1 MLQRMY
7 RHLFKGATLCVC
19 MCFFSIV
26 WPLGNVVQQKF
37 NGESW
42 ETIDWVKV
50 VRFGMYG
57 TLVTAPLLYSW
68 VRLTT
73 VMFLLFM

>member
-1 MLQRMY
+1 MLQKKSTEY
-7 RHLFKGATLCVC
+7 TYLKEQLFV
-19 MCFFSIV
+19 CFFSIV
-26 WPLGNVVQQKF
+26 WPLGNVVQQKL

-73 VMFLLFM
+73 VMFE